1 MTDEDR
7 TFLEGLY
14 ELHPD
19 SPKNRDEEP
28 LEPEIVIYL
37 DGEVLDRDSA
47 SLERIQGMM
56 SETYGAA
63 LERVSEPEG
72 EIRRA
77 YFKTLAKQVDIL
89 ERIREHYPDSSMDP
103 LSNNTA
109 VGYPEEGAPYC
120 FAFLDS
126 EGELVLSYPEG
137 KVVHGGAGLKR
148 STQ

>member
-14 ELHPD
+14 EHHPD

-56 SETYGAA
+56 SQTYCAA
-63 LERVSEPEG
+63 LERVTEPKG
-72 EIRRA
+72 EIREAHFR
-77 YFKTLAKQVDIL
+77 TLAKPVDIFEPSASEPKADRDWEEYFRDL
-89 ERIREHYPDSSMDP
+89 WEMSEEARDER
-103 LSNNTA
+103 T
-109 VGYPEEGAPYC
+109 
-120 FAFLDS
+120 
-126 EGELVLSYPEG
+126 
-137 KVVHGGAGLKR
+137 
-148 STQ
+148 